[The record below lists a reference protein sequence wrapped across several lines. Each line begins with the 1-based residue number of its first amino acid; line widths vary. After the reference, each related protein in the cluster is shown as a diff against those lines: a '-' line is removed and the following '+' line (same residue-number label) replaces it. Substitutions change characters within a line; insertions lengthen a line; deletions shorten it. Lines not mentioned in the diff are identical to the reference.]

1 MVAFLKVVLK
11 PLQSIAAIP
20 SLAIAVAPTQIT
32 TLPSLTLE
40 VAPLVGEAA
49 LKTARLVNSLALK
62 AVLGEPREQETK
74 STLSF

>member
-1 MVAFLKVVLK
+1 MAFLKVVLK